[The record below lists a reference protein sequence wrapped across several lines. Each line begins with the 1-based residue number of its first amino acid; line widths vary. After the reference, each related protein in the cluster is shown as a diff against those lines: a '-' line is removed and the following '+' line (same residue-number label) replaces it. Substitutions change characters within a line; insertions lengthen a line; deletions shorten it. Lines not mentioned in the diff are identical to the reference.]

1 MFPRRY
7 PRHVLIVRHPGIL
20 ECASKAL
27 RIWGRN
33 SRSPW
38 LSWLA
43 SRIGCNNKIAR
54 MFFHAFTEIGCF
66 TKTTCYLVLVVVVY
80 CCFIVVDVYCC
91 CCLLLLMFVYWCLG
105 RLLHC
110 CHDRPCPCCHY
121 RCFPLSQ
128 GVETFGEAR
137 SSSIVGKL
145 NDPMGSVDVTWNG
158 DTQICWNRFK
168 RRVCVCLILLLYRG
182 MFWHIIYVSWDL
194 VGTKSFV
201 KIQRSKHYLE
211 KILVWRMSLHR
222 FFTIHDHGTSQ
233 GFIHVW
239 MNHPFWKAAG
249 YWRLQ
254 RRVPTL
260 PVKPI
265 KRGPGAPSL
274 CQNWFPFLCWHKPL
288 MLPWEYA
295 PYACFTELTWRW
307 GILRQFKCLSNG
319 HQEKV
324 SLLFSKESG

>member
-1 MFPRRY
+1 M
-7 PRHVLIVRHPGIL
+7 IV
-20 ECASKAL
+20 
-27 RIWGRN
+27 
-33 SRSPW
+33 
-38 LSWLA
+38 
-43 SRIGCNNKIAR
+43 
-54 MFFHAFTEIGCF
+54 
-66 TKTTCYLVLVVVVY
+66 LVLAVI
-80 CCFIVVDVYCC
+80 IVVSHYRKV
-91 CCLLLLMFVYWCLG
+91 W
-105 RLLHC
+105 RLLARRGLH
-110 CHDRPCPCCHY
+110 
-121 RCFPLSQ
+121 LSSESSMIRWGQ
-128 GVETFGEAR
+128 WMWHETVTPRFVETD
-137 SSSIVGKL
+137 SK
-145 NDPMGSVDVTWNG
+145 DV
-158 DTQICWNRFK
+158 CVC
-168 RRVCVCLILLLYRG
+168 VCVCLILLLYRG